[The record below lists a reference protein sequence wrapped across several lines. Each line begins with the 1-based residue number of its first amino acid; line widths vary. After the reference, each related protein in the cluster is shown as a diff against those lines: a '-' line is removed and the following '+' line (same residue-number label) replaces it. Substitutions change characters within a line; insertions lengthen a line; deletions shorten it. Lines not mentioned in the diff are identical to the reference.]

1 MARSS
6 PHKFWVVFFHL
17 PHLRFRSLLFVAPV
31 TGHGTLER
39 ASGQRGRWKV
49 LSWPRVRTPNDHQQV
64 QAGRG
69 DPNLHLRT
77 LASIHLFVLPI
88 CYFIELQIYRNL
100 GHIICILKNTWKPS
114 VCLPIRFFML
124 PCAYLFTDVL
134 ITHTIPILLLHFFY
148 LYQPDLQNIRLFH
161 KNAHQKSSAR
171 TVVTTDW
178 P

>member
-77 LASIHLFVLPI
+77 LASIHLLYLSTDLLFHRVAS
-88 CYFIELQIYRNL
+88 FYRNL
-100 GHIICILKNTWKPS
+100 GRIFILKRKPAS
-114 VCLPIRFFML
+114 HLFVCPFASSCFPVQFFSLM
-124 PCAYLFTDVL
+124 Y
-134 ITHTIPILLLHFFY
+134 
-148 LYQPDLQNIRLFH
+148 
-161 KNAHQKSSAR
+161 
-171 TVVTTDW
+171 
-178 P
+178 